1 MPVSSFELCPPDAPP
16 VAGRT
21 PRDVIFTFSYVSW
34 EAARLRGMNFAQDRL
49 LQTLLVHPG
58 VRRLLVA
65 EPFRSLPARLV
76 RRLVRSGPT
85 VAPPGGRATLHSP
98 LRLRRSDPVRIESIE
113 RAYRAYDRQLQ
124 RASRR
129 AGLREPAIITMHPL
143 IAGYAPLEWAES
155 VTFYATDDWAAH
167 PAHRRWWPAYE
178 TAYERVRGA
187 GHRLCAV
194 SEPIIDRVGPTGPC
208 ALVPNGIEPSEWTRL
223 EDPPSWF
230 AELPQPRILYLGTL
244 DERLDVRILERLS
257 DAFPHGTIALVGRLA
272 APRHL
277 AALQGRRNVHVRDR
291 VPRDGVPSLVAGADV
306 SVIPHARTQLTSAM
320 SPLKLY
326 EYLAAGRPV
335 VAVDLPPLRGVDGRV
350 FLVGEEEDF
359 AEATRAAL
367 ARGPAPEA
375 ERELFVEQ
383 HSWQR
388 RHERV
393 LDLALSRS
401 V

>member
-1 MPVSSFELCPPDAPP
+1 MPASSFELCPPEASPATGRPP
-16 VAGRT
+16 Q
-21 PRDVIFTFSYVSW
+21 DVIFTFSYVSW
-34 EAARLRGMNFAQDRL
+34 QAAQQRGMNFAQDRL

-65 EPFRSLPARLV
+65 EPFRSLPASLV
-76 RRLVRSGPT
+76 RRLVRSGPA
-85 VAPPGGRATLHSP
+85 VPPPGGCATLHSP
-98 LRLRRSDPVRIESIE
+98 LRLRRSDPVRIRSIE
-113 RAYRAYDRQLQ
+113 RAYRAYDRRLQ

-129 AGLREPAIITMHPL
+129 AGLQRPAIITMHPL
-143 IAGYAPLEWAES
+143 IAGYAPLGWAES
-155 VTFYATDDWAAH
+155 VTFYATDDWAAY
-167 PAHRRWWPAYE
+167 PAHRRLWAAYE
-178 TAYERVRGA
+178 TAYERVRDS

-223 EDPPSWF
+223 EDPPDWF
-230 AELPQPRILYLGTL
+230 AELPRPRILYLGTL
-244 DERLDVRILERLS
+244 DERLDVRILERLA
-257 DAFPHGTIALVGRLA
+257 DAFPRGTIALVGRLA

-277 AALQGRRNVHVRDR
+277 AALRQRPNVHVRDR
-291 VPRDGVPSLVAGADV
+291 VARDVVPSLVAGADV
-306 SVIPHARTQLTSAM
+306 CVIPHARTQLTSAM

-350 FLVGEEEDF
+350 SLVGEDEDF
-359 AEATRAAL
+359 AGATRAAL
-367 ARGPAPEA
+367 DRGPAPEA
-375 ERELFVEQ
+375 ERERFVEQ

-401 V
+401 A